1 MAQKTNQEQTLQKL
15 KHSGRQTKTDVWP
28 NQLQCA
34 WRWNVSKDPAGALW
48 LCSLEVVFFVSSFD
62 DTGDSCQFLLSFCF
76 AGCTVFVNICEDSF
90 SEDQTCNESNVF
102 VKWRECSI
110 DSDCRFCGGMGIMI
124 MRDGEIYT
132 GVGFFV
138 GTGEGEDFFTRTG
151 WGWGK
156 VDRDGVGMGDGFIYR
171 VAVYSWTSLV

>member
-1 MAQKTNQEQTLQKL
+1 
-15 KHSGRQTKTDVWP
+15 
-28 NQLQCA
+28 
-34 WRWNVSKDPAGALW
+34 
-48 LCSLEVVFFVSSFD
+48 
-62 DTGDSCQFLLSFCF
+62 
-76 AGCTVFVNICEDSF
+76 
-90 SEDQTCNESNVF
+90 
-102 VKWRECSI
+102 
-110 DSDCRFCGGMGIMI
+110 MGIMI

-171 VAVYSWTSLV
+171 VAVYS